1 MSKLVLV
8 GWGRTEVTCRRK
20 DGPVKK
26 RRTSRSAE
34 EAAGVE
40 RLPNAE
46 LEVLACLWQKGE
58 ATAAQ
63 IRGHLAAYRPMAH
76 GSVLTL
82 LKRLAAKRL
91 VTRQKGPKGKAFVY
105 RAKGRPGVMHR
116 RILDNLADRVF
127 GGNRVAMVASL
138 LETYSPSEAE
148 LEEMERLL
156 EKLRKQ

>member
-1 MSKLVLV
+1 MKK
-8 GWGRTEVTCRRK
+8 GRT
-20 DGPVKK
+20 G
-26 RRTSRSAE
+26 RSAE
-34 EAAGVE
+34 ESAGVE

-63 IRGHLAAYRPMAH
+63 IRDHLAEYRPMAH

-91 VTRQKGPKGKAFVY
+91 VTRQKAPKGKAFVF
-105 RAKGRPGVMHR
+105 RATARPAAMHR
-116 RILDNLADRVF
+116 RILDDLADRVF
-127 GGNRVAMVASL
+127 GGNRVAMMASL

-148 LEEMERLL
+148 LEEIERLF
-156 EKLRKQ
+156 ESLRKQEGKGEAIR